1 MTEPQIIKTSTG
13 AELVVIPREDYEALL
28 ARAADADEDEADIAI
43 YDARKAELAE
53 GKADLLPPE
62 VSAALLRGDTR
73 LKAIRK
79 WRTLSQGDVAAKA
92 NITQGYYLS
101 DLENGRRAGTP
112 ETLQKLAEILGVSGA
127 WLSF

>member
-28 ARAADADEDEADIAI
+28 ARAADAEEDEADVAI

-53 GKADLLPPE
+53 GKAGLLPPE
-62 VSAALLRGDTR
+62 VSAAMLRGDTR

-79 WRTLSQGDVAAKA
+79 WRKLSQGDVAAKA
-92 NITQGYYLS
+92 SITQGYLS
-101 DLENGRRAGTP
+101 DLESGRRAGTP

-127 WLSF
+127 WL

>member
-1 MTEPQIIKTSTG
+1 MTEPQIIKTPTG